1 MNGYGSTGVCEKSG
15 LELLC
20 KSTGAEGVNLCLQ
33 VIYLSSTQKPANLI
47 LNKIIFFV
55 SKWKRHV

>member
-15 LELLC
+15 IGSLI

-47 LNKIIFFV
+47 FNKIIFFV
-55 SKWKRHV
+55 SEWKRHV